1 MLSTSYL
8 IVIIIIISGADL
20 NGTDNTGK
28 TALLTG
34 LCEGNEKLCCLL
46 IRNGC
51 DVNIV
56 DVHGQSALYLAV
68 HRSHEPSLVLC
79 QKLWKSGYDFE
90 NDCNWLSKDLH
101 RTIIHTGFV
110 SNILQKLGLRKV
122 KLDNDDVD
130 NLCSDI
136 DLLDSSSRMI

>member
-1 MLSTSYL
+1 MTF
-8 IVIIIIISGADL
+8 IIIILGADL
-20 NGTDNTGK
+20 NSTDNTGK
-28 TALLTG
+28 TAILTG

-56 DVHGQSALYLAV
+56 DSHGQSALYLAV
-68 HRSHEPSLVLC
+68 HRSHEQSLVIC
-79 QKLWKSGYDFE
+79 QKLWKAGYDFE

-101 RTIIHTGFV
+101 RTIIHTGFI

-130 NLCSDI
+130 NFCSDI
-136 DLLDSSSRMI
+136 DILDSSSRMI